1 MTLIPVEV
9 DETEAAE
16 VESSTKG
23 KGEYKAALL
32 DFLASG
38 KARVKFPEPADG
50 KPTATSIKSGF
61 ENAIK
66 SLTKD
71 NDSHPAAT
79 VKVRNYE
86 KAVYLLRGHA
96 AAPAEAAQVDTAPE
110 AAADSTDQ

>member
-1 MTLIPVEV
+1 MTLIAVEV
-9 DETEAAE
+9 DETEANE

-23 KGEYKAALL
+23 KGEYKAAML

-66 SLTKD
+66 SLTKGD
-71 NDSHPAAT
+71 PNHPAAT

-86 KAVYLLRGHA
+86 KAVYLLRSAQAVASTGE
-96 AAPAEAAQVDTAPE
+96 AAPASDE
-110 AAADSTDQ
+110 SDQ